1 MRHIYT
7 VLPTED
13 ETLEMTEFMKTFF
26 FKFRSLPLTTCF
38 LSKSLSGSI
47 KGNRLKPIQIAVNYN
62 F

>member
-13 ETLEMTEFMKTFF
+13 ETLLMTEFMKTFS
-26 FKFRSLPLTTCF
+26 FKFRFPATCNLF

-47 KGNRLKPIQIAVNYN
+47 QGNRLKPIQIAVNYD